1 MKDNKK
7 RTFVI
12 VSGCVRTL
20 EEYKEDKTTGE
31 NQ

>member
-1 MKDNKK
+1 MKG

-20 EEYKEDKTTGE
+20 EEYKEDKESGE